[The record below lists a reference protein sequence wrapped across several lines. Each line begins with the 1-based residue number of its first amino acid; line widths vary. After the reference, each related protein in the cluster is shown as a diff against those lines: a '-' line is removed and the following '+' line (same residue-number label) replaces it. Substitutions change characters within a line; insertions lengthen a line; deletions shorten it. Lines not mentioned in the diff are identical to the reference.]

1 MKYTHSIGLLTKF
14 KNGNENRIV
23 YFKETNPD
31 YAKELIKINKDFAAA
46 ISILNGEIR
55 ESCKSICGLGVN
67 LYCSEK
73 AKDGTCLHD
82 GYCKHKQIDMERT

>member
-14 KNGNENRIV
+14 KKGNENRIV

-31 YAKELIKINKDFAAA
+31 YAQELIEINKDFAAA

-55 ESCKSICGLGVN
+55 ESCEEFCPNCHKRIRMQGNGILEPLCECGMLQN
-67 LYCSEK
+67 SL
-73 AKDGTCLHD
+73 
-82 GYCKHKQIDMERT
+82 ERT

>member
-31 YAKELIKINKDFAAA
+31 YAKELIEINKDFAAA

-55 ESCKSICGLGVN
+55 ESCEEFCKCGILRTLSIRRGKP
-67 LYCSEK
+67 YCSMCDK
-73 AKDGTCLHD
+73 PI
-82 GYCKHKQIDMERT
+82 KQNSLERT

>member
-31 YAKELIKINKDFAAA
+31 YANTLIEINKDFAAA

-55 ESCKSICGLGVN
+55 ESYGEFCICAIPSIYLNTSQSVVCANCGKVYVQN
-67 LYCSEK
+67 Y
-73 AKDGTCLHD
+73 
-82 GYCKHKQIDMERT
+82 QERT